1 MTIPPLL
8 VVIIIAIVIA
18 LALGCFCFAM
28 AWSRA
33 EAENKVLRNKRIIRA
48 VSATTTAELR

>member
-28 AWSRA
+28 AWTRA
-33 EAENKVLRNKRIIRA
+33 EAENKVLRSKRMIRA
-48 VSATTTAELR
+48 LSATSSGELG